1 MKKVIYYSLIAISI
15 VSLSFML
22 LHEDDNDQNY
32 KKTINGISYEL
43 GFMPNKLLIEKEV
56 LDSKEKY
63 EIVADRYK
71 NHCYFKLNIFS
82 EHGQNILN
90 VLNKKF
96 GEKEVEE
103 KLRLLSFHSRK
114 ELKLKLNNAQS
125 SCSLY
130 HLDRTFV
137 EAKGLELLI
146 VFNVQEFN
154 YEFMYNNN
162 NLAFEFNAEVLG
174 DGLIQFDLP
183 NDIIKQLMK
192 V

>member
-1 MKKVIYYSLIAISI
+1 MRKVIFYSLVAISI

-22 LHEDDNDQNY
+22 LYEDKNDQNY

-43 GFMPNKLLIEKEV
+43 GFIPNKHLIEKEI
-56 LDSKEKY
+56 LDSKEEY

-71 NHCYFKLNIFS
+71 DHCYFKLNISS

-103 KLRLLSFHSRK
+103 KLRLLSFHSKK
-114 ELKLKLNNAQS
+114 ELKLKMNNAES
-125 SCSLY
+125 NCSLY

-137 EAKGLELLI
+137 EAKGLELMI
-146 VFNVQEFN
+146 VFNVQELKDE
-154 YEFMYNNN
+154 YINNN
-162 NLAFEFNAEVLG
+162 SNIAFEFNAEILG
-174 DGLIQFDLP
+174 DGLIKFDLP
-183 NDIIKQLMK
+183 SDIIKQLVK